1 MSQEKVDFHKK
12 QKANRKELV
21 KKEKRNRFLRI
32 FLTIVIIAAAVTWF
46 VYVVY
51 QNNKPVE
58 TIQVETDYT
67 ALEDYMNSLTN

>member
-32 FLTIVIIAAAVTWF
+32 LLTVVIIAAAVTWF
-46 VYVVY
+46 AYIIY
-51 QNNKPVE
+51 QNNKTVE

-67 ALEDYMNSLTN
+67 ALENYMNSLTN